1 MHLYACRPKYVKR
14 ETFNFKIN
22 DPPPPHT
29 NFLNVTCKAKKRND
43 ERVLDLAVQTTARTE
58 NLIETENSTYM

>member
-1 MHLYACRPKYVKR
+1 MHADQNMWKEKR
-14 ETFNFKIN
+14 SILELMT
-22 DPPPPHT
+22 PPPHT
-29 NFLNVTCKAKKRND
+29 HYLNVTCKAKKRND